1 MKSLNRIELKGTVGS
16 EPRISKVGN
25 GTVGNISVATEYAYQ
40 NKGEW
45 VSEVT
50 WLNVVVWEGFGRAP
64 LEEIHK
70 GSKVFVSG
78 RLRSRKYTNKDGVDV
93 MIYEVLAEDFDLI
106 TDVQQQQKDRQV
118 AKPEKKDDDLPF

>member
-25 GTVGNISVATEYAYQ
+25 GTVVNISVVTEYAYQ

-45 VSEVT
+45 VNEST

-64 LEEIHK
+64 LEEVHK
-70 GSKVFVSG
+70 GSKVYVSG

-106 TDVQQQQKDRQV
+106 TDVQQQKDRQV

>member
-1 MKSLNRIELKGTVGS
+1 MKSLNRIEIKGTVGS

-70 GSKVFVSG
+70 GSKVYASG

-106 TDVQQQQKDRQV
+106 TDVQQQKDRQA